1 MSNNGFQHGQD
12 TADDDG
18 ALRMGDDD
26 DFLFIRPFEG
36 GIDRR
41 KGFGSGFFDVFPV
54 FFPDLAKG
62 AFGEVYQDALG
73 GIVDDSHRTVEQFGN
88 ESGIELGDRV
98 VGHDAV
104 DEEPG
109 FIREG
114 IVVLVLVRPVED
126 EGGTEEEGF
135 QEGWG

>member
-41 KGFGSGFFDVFPV
+41 KGFGSGFFDVMRH
-54 FFPDLAKG
+54 DD
-62 AFGEVYQDALG
+62 QRDATF
-73 GIVDDSHRTVEQFGN
+73 R
-88 ESGIELGDRV
+88 
-98 VGHDAV
+98 A
-104 DEEPG
+104 
-109 FIREG
+109 
-114 IVVLVLVRPVED
+114 
-126 EGGTEEEGF
+126 
-135 QEGWG
+135 